1 MARMEKWMMIMMM
14 NFSNSIESEFS
25 NFFSFVRYL
34 NDLNLAVLKPG
45 ISLKVCH
52 QFSITVSLK

>member
-34 NDLNLAVLKPG
+34 NDLNLAVFKPG
-45 ISLKVCH
+45 ISLQVCH
-52 QFSITVSLK
+52 QFSITVS